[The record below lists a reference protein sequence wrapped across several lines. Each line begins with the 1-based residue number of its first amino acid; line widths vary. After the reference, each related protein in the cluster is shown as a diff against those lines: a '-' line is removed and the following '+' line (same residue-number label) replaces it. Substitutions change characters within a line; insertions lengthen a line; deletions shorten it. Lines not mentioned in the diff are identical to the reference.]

1 MDNTEIKEILDE
13 ANKKKEL
20 VNAEARKNYMKRK
33 AEGRLTYKLIP
44 KSEYK
49 KRGPKAKITATE
61 TETKELKPEPEEP
74 KQKTRGCKA
83 IIIDNIDMIPENIKK
98 LMKPHKIKPLKEQMK
113 MIKDD
118 IIFY

>member
-1 MDNTEIKEILDE
+1 MDSIEIKEILDE
-13 ANKKKEL
+13 ANKKQEL
-20 VNAEARKNYMKRK
+20 VNTEARKNYMKRK

-44 KSEYK
+44 KNEYK
-49 KRGPKAKITATE
+49 KRGPKAKITE
-61 TETKELKPEPEEP
+61 TETNELKPEPEEP

-98 LMKPHKIKPLKEQMK
+98 LLKPYKIKPLKEQMK